1 MNLKH
6 LLPWVGK
13 DKTAKRW
20 RELEKRA
27 GTLPVF
33 FALFFSEFVKIL
45 TLSFPN
51 YSMNTIV
58 DLIVL
63 FVLSVIIATIY
74 VYDIDGDVVSDSIDM
89 ELDDD

>member
-1 MNLKH
+1 MKLKD
-6 LLPWVGK
+6 LVPWIGN
-13 DKTAKRW
+13 DKTARRW
-20 RELEKRA
+20 RELEKKA

-51 YSMNTIV
+51 YSMETIL
-58 DLIVL
+58 DLLTL
-63 FVLSVIIATIY
+63 FILSAFVAFLF
-74 VYDIDGDVVSDSIDM
+74 VYDIDGDVISDNVDM

>member
-6 LLPWVGK
+6 LVPWMGK

-45 TLSFPN
+45 TVSFPN
-51 YSMNTIV
+51 YSINTII
-58 DLIVL
+58 DLLTMLI
-63 FVLSVIIATIY
+63 LSVLTAFIY
-74 VYDIDGDVVSDSIDM
+74 VYDIDGDVITDKIDV

>member
-1 MNLKH
+1 MKLKD
-6 LLPWVGK
+6 LVPWIGN

-20 RELEKRA
+20 RELEKKA

>member
-1 MNLKH
+1 MNFKD

-13 DKTAKRW
+13 GGTSKRW

-51 YSMNTIV
+51 YSLSTIF
-58 DLIVL
+58 DLLTL
-63 FVLSVIIATIY
+63 FILSALTALLY
-74 VYDIDGDVVSDSIDM
+74 VYDIDGDVISDNIDI

>member
-45 TLSFPN
+45 FLSFPS
-51 YSMNTIV
+51 YSMKTTL

-63 FVLSVIIATIY
+63 LVLSVITATIY
-74 VYDIDGDVVSDSIDM
+74 VYDLDGDLITDSIDM

>member
-20 RELEKRA
+20 RELEKKA

-51 YSMNTIV
+51 YSMNTII

-63 FVLSVIIATIY
+63 FVLSVTIAIIY
-74 VYDIDGDVVSDSIDM
+74 VYDIDSDAVSDSIDM